1 MIHLSQKQNKKGFTL
16 VELLIVVAIIAV
28 LVAISIPIFTSQ
40 MEKSRIATDQT
51 NVRSA
56 KAAAAAEY
64 MSNGESGSVSYLYNG
79 GTVTKIDLT
88 NSMALDKVASESGY
102 GKSTKE
108 DTDGTITGATGTP
121 KDSVVEVTIN
131 GSDITAR
138 WIQGLLSYDSSTKTL
153 TFSEKNLNNTAIG
166 DELARLGVSA
176 SEVKVIIAPAGS
188 SITDNTKSL
197 FKGFTNLQKVDLSKA
212 TLIHSS
218 YDMYAEMPDP
228 VEEIVLPNTDK
239 GGYDIQGKWY
249 TADGVWNP
257 SLYYDNGN
265 GTRISKS
272 QNGQTIYKKN
282 PKS

>member
-1 MIHLSQKQNKKGFTL
+1 MRTKNKKGFTL
-16 VELLIVVAIIAV
+16 AELLIVVAIIAV
-28 LVAISIPIFTSQ
+28 LVAISIPIFISQ
-40 MEKSRIATDQT
+40 LEKSRIATDQA

-56 KAAAAAEY
+56 KVAAAAEY
-64 MSNGESGSVSYLYNG
+64 MSNGESGSVSYLYND

-108 DTDGTITGATGTP
+108 DTDGSITGATGTP

-131 GSDITAR
+131 GSAITAR
-138 WIQGLLSYDSSTKTL
+138 WIQGLLSYDSSKKTL
-153 TFSEKNLNNTAIG
+153 TFSEKNLNNKAIG

-176 SEVKVIIAPAGS
+176 SEVQVIVAPEGS

-197 FKGFTNLQKVDLSKA
+197 FKGFTNLKKVDLSKA
-212 TLIHSS
+212 TLAKSS
-218 YDMYAEMPDP
+218 YDMYADMPDS

-239 GGYDIQGKWY
+239 GGYDIQGVWY
-249 TADGVWNP
+249 TADGKWNP
-257 SLYYDNGN
+257 SLYYDKGN

-282 PKS
+282 PKE

>member
-1 MIHLSQKQNKKGFTL
+1 MWTKNKKGFTL
-16 VELLIVVAIIAV
+16 AELLIVVAIIAV

-40 MEKSRIATDQT
+40 LEKSRIATDQA

-56 KAAAAAEY
+56 KVAAAAEY
-64 MSNGESGSVSYLYNG
+64 MSNGESGSVSYLYND
-79 GTVTKIDLT
+79 GTVTKINLT

-108 DTDGTITGATGTP
+108 DTDGSITGATGMP

-131 GSDITAR
+131 GSAITAR
-138 WIQGLLSYDSSTKTL
+138 WIQGLLSYDSSKKTL
-153 TFSEKNLNNTAIG
+153 TFSEKNLNNKAIG

-176 SEVKVIIAPAGS
+176 SEVQVIVAPEGS

-197 FKGFTNLQKVDLSKA
+197 FKGFTNLKKVDLSKA
-212 TLIHSS
+212 TLAKSS
-218 YDMYAEMPDP
+218 YDMYADMPDS

-239 GGYDIQGKWY
+239 GGYDIQGVWY
-249 TADGVWNP
+249 TADGKWNP
-257 SLYYDNGN
+257 SLYYDKGN

-282 PKS
+282 PKE